1 MATFDKHVRRT
12 STVQCNRKLLE
23 PVQVL
28 DIDPGSPSFL
38 QNEVCLWNIRRQE
51 VSVFKQFFT

>member
-1 MATFDKHVRRT
+1 MATFDKHVLRT
-12 STVQCNRKLLE
+12 SMVQRNRKLLE
-23 PVQVL
+23 PVQIL
-28 DIDPGSPSFL
+28 DIDRGSPSFL